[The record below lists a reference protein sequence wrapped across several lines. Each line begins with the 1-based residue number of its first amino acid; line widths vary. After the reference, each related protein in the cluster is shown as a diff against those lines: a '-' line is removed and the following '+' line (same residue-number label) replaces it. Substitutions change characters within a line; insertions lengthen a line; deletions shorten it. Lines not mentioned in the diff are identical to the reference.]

1 MIKQAIILAGGL
13 GTRLRSVVSELP
25 KCMAPVTG
33 KPFLHYVI
41 GHLQKEGIQN
51 FIFSVGYKSESII
64 SFVKESLPPGNFQFS
79 IEEEPLGTGGAIKL
93 ALEKSTEKNILVCN
107 GDTLFKV
114 HVNELNEFHEQH
126 KPDCTLCLKPMKN
139 FDRYGVVEL
148 DNDNL
153 IISFKEKQFYK
164 NGLINGGV
172 FALNTETFINKNL
185 PGKFSFEKDYLE
197 KFVVERKIYGLIQ
210 DEYFIDIGIPEDYER
225 AQEELKASP
234 QPPDESGQAFRKE
247 QRAKLKNYPKS
258 PALKNIDKTWT
269 LFLDRDGVINDEKHE
284 DYIHK
289 WEEFKF
295 YDGVKE
301 ALKIFTE
308 KFGKIFIVT
317 NQRGVAKGLTKLE
330 DLELIH
336 KNMVEE
342 FENAGGRIDKIYYA
356 IDFESDSP
364 NRKPNPGMGLQAQKD
379 FPEIDFS
386 KSVMIGNTLSD
397 MKFGRNLNISINI
410 FLPTTRKDVELTN
423 PDIDLVFDDLI
434 SVARAL

>member
-1 MIKQAIILAGGL
+1 MIRQAIILAGGL

-25 KCMAPVTG
+25 KCMAPVAG

-41 GHLQKEGIQN
+41 AHLQKEGIQD

-64 SFVKESLPPGNFQFS
+64 SFVKENLAHNNFQFS
-79 IEEEPLGTGGAIKL
+79 IEDEPLGTGGAIQL
-93 ALEKSTEKNILVCN
+93 AIEKSTEKNTLVCN
-107 GDTLFKV
+107 GDTLFNV
-114 HVNELNEFHEQH
+114 HINELSNFHEIH
-126 KPDCTLCLKPMKN
+126 NSDCTLCLKPMNN

-148 DNDNL
+148 NNDNL
-153 IISFKEKQFYK
+153 IISFKEKQFYEK
-164 NGLINGGV
+164 GLINGGV
-172 FALNTETFINKNL
+172 YLLNTKSFLNRNL
-185 PGKFSFEKDYLE
+185 PVKFSFEKDYLE
-197 KFVVERKIYGLIQ
+197 KFVIERKMYGLIQ
-210 DEYFIDIGIPEDYER
+210 NEYFIDIGIPEDYER
-225 AQEELKASP
+225 AQEE
-234 QPPDESGQAFRKE
+234 F
-247 QRAKLKNYPKS
+247 KLLNLSKGTVTYNHQTKLID
-258 PALKNIDKTWT
+258 LKNIDKSWT

-336 KNMVEE
+336 KNMIEE
-342 FENAGGRIDKIYYA
+342 FENAGGRIDKIYYS

-386 KSVMIGNTLSD
+386 RSVMIGNTLSD
-397 MKFGRNLNISINI
+397 MKFGRNLNIALNI
-410 FLPTTRKDVELTN
+410 FLPTTRKEVDVN
-423 PDIDLVFDDLI
+423 DPDIDLVFDDLI
-434 SVARAL
+434 SVAKAL